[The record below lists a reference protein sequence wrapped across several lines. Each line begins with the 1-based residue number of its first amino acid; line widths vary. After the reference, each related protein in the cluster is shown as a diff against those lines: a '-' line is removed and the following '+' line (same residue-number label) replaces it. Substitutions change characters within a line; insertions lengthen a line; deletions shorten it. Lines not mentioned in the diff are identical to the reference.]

1 MSELSGINKGAI
13 YCQET
18 DLTVFCGLGGKCFL
32 GSNSMEKNP
41 QIIVR
46 ASAHFISFL
55 VALMREF
62 LAGESWSS
70 WASSSSLRTEVR
82 ALFDAKMSLD

>member
-32 GSNSMEKNP
+32 GSNSMKSQEKNP
-41 QIIVR
+41 QIVVR
-46 ASAHFISFL
+46 ASTRLVSFL
-55 VALMREF
+55 VALMRDF
-62 LAGESWSS
+62 LASEP
-70 WASSSSLRTEVR
+70 L
-82 ALFDAKMSLD
+82 